1 MTDWILEYGKYALVA
16 AAIFFGLDRAGHEI
30 AEGVAQITMISGGSV
45 ISHAM
50 FVGGGPGPLVQF
62 GEDGLLLHGG
72 ATKYDMP

>member
-1 MTDWILEYGKYALVA
+1 MADWILEYGKYALVA

-30 AEGVAQITMISGGSV
+30 AKGVADITMISGGSHV

-50 FVGGGPGPLVQF
+50 FVGSGPGPLVQL
-62 GEDGLLLHGG
+62 GEGGLSTGG